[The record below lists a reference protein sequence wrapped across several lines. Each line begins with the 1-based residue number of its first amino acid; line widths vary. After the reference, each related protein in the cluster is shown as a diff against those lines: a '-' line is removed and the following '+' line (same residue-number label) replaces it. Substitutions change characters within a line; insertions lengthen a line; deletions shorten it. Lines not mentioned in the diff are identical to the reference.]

1 MQDKLLDIAD
11 GTLKGDQHTKEFQMP
26 NLEQISMQY
35 YWPSKISYY
44 FIYYYSYNLI
54 RGLYLFLPNS
64 SKLSEEYLPL
74 QYKDINFILN

>member
-35 YWPSKISYY
+35 YWPSKICYY
-44 FIYYYSYNLI
+44 FSYNLI
-54 RGLYLFLPNS
+54 RGL
-64 SKLSEEYLPL
+64 
-74 QYKDINFILN
+74 FIPTEFKQAFRRIFTSVILL

>member
-35 YWPSKISYY
+35 YWPSKISY
-44 FIYYYSYNLI
+44 FTVLEIIQNIHIQSYNQAFCL
-54 RGLYLFLPNS
+54 LV
-64 SKLSEEYLPL
+64 
-74 QYKDINFILN
+74 